1 MYDLEE
7 QEKIEALKAWW
18 KQYGNLVIA
27 AVVAF
32 VAGVGGVQGW
42 QYYQRSQAEQASA
55 LFGNLEQAVGKKDV
69 TEIRNIGSEI
79 TREFPRSAYAAMAA
93 LVLAKTEHDQG
104 QLDAAA
110 AQLQWAADKGK
121 TEEIRALARL
131 RLAGV
136 LLDQKKYEE
145 ALKLLDGKSTEAFI
159 PLYADLRGDVLV
171 AQGKMDEARA
181 AYDRALEK
189 STDAGPWRNVI
200 QVKRDA
206 LGSVQ

>member
-7 QEKIEALKAWW
+7 QEQIEALKAWW

-27 AVVAF
+27 AFVAF
-32 VAGVGGVQGW
+32 VTGIGGVQGW
-42 QYYQRSQAEQASA
+42 KYYQRTQSEQASV
-55 LFGNLEQAVGKKDV
+55 LFGKLEEAVNKTDA
-69 TEIRNIGSEI
+69 TEIRNVGSEI
-79 TREFPRSAYAAMAA
+79 QDKYSGSAYAPMAA
-93 LVLAKTEHDQG
+93 LIIAKTEHDQG

-110 AQLQWAADKGK
+110 AQLELAMDKGK
-121 TEEIRALARL
+121 TEEVRALARL

-136 LLDQKKYEE
+136 LLDQKKHKE
-145 ALKLLDGKSTEAFI
+145 ALTLLDAKVSAAFQ

-181 AYDRALEK
+181 AYDKALEK
-189 STDAGPWRNVI
+189 SADVGAWRNVI

-206 LGSVQ
+206 LGSTP

>member
-7 QEKIEALKAWW
+7 QEQIEALKAWW

-27 AVVAF
+27 AFVAF
-32 VAGVGGVQGW
+32 IAGVGGVQGW
-42 QYYQRSQAEQASA
+42 QYYQRTQAEQASA
-55 LFGNLEQAVGKKDV
+55 LFGKLEEAVNKTDV
-69 TEIRNIGSEI
+69 AEIRNVGAEI
-79 TREFPRSAYAAMAA
+79 QDKYSRSAYAAMAA
-93 LVLAKTEHDQG
+93 MVVARTEHDQG

-110 AQLQWAADKGK
+110 TQLRWAADKGK
-121 TEEIRALARL
+121 TEEVRSLARL

-145 ALKLLDGKSTEAFI
+145 ALELLDARVSDAFV

-171 AQGKMDEARA
+171 AQGKVDEARA

-189 STDAGPWRNVI
+189 SAAAGPWRNVI

-206 LGSVQ
+206 LGSTQ